1 MPKKKARPR
10 SVTNHDLEREIKRL
24 NKNLERVSK
33 VGGFSFAQR
42 PGRFVSVQFGAGVL
56 RGVGSAVGAT
66 IVVAIVL
73 GLLRLLPFTQKIVDY
88 SNQI

>member
-1 MPKKKARPR
+1 MPKQKHVSNGDIAK
-10 SVTNHDLEREIKRL
+10 EIRRL

-33 VGGFSFAQR
+33 VGGFSFADR

-66 IVVAIVL
+66 VVVALVL
-73 GLLRLLPFTQKIVDY
+73 GILRLFPFMQNIVDY
-88 SNQI
+88 VNTQI